1 MSAIINVITT
11 MDKRETLERMGR
23 DLLEHRLV
31 ACLQVVGP
39 IKSLYWWKG
48 RIEESEEWMG
58 IMKTRREL
66 YDRVEKEIKT
76 LHPYEVPEIIALEAD
91 KVLDIYGKWV
101 VGETFSP

>member
-1 MSAIINVITT
+1 LSAIISVITT

-23 DLLEHRLV
+23 DLLERRLV

-48 RIEESEEWMG
+48 RVEASEEWIG

-66 YDRVEKEIKT
+66 YDRVEKEIRT
-76 LHPYEVPEIIALEAD
+76 LHPYEVPEIMALEAD

-101 VGETFSP
+101 IEETSSP